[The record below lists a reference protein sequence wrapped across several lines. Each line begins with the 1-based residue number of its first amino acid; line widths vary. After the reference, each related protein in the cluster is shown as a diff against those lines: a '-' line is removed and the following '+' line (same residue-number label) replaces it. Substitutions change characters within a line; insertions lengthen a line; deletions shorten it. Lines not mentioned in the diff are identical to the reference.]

1 MDFIDTLKI
10 YSEEILNNCI
20 ALSSLAGSLQCKL
33 FGALFPP
40 PSPPPRACSQASGV
54 RGVRRVTFLCVENWP
69 ITMCVITRTSW
80 LVYIAYCDWWNS
92 CIGRLSEQHEI
103 LSKVAGEEVGVL
115 RRENPSCFAKLGRN
129 SDISL
134 VLPVSKL
141 PAIWFIVGL
150 LKFLSKVKRIHKQT
164 YPRSKAIQSREVL
177 LVELWFCRYEN
188 WEKLE
193 GLIWCCSW

>member
-1 MDFIDTLKI
+1 MNIWPRRLVREK
-10 YSEEILNNCI
+10 
-20 ALSSLAGSLQCKL
+20 GS
-33 FGALFPP
+33 GALFPP
-40 PSPPPRACSQASGV
+40 PSPPPKACSQASGV
-54 RGVRRVTFLCVENWP
+54 RGVLKVTFLCIENWP
-69 ITMCVITRTSW
+69 ITMCVISVSPW
-80 LVYIAYCDWWNS
+80 LVYIAFSDWWTS
-92 CIGRLSEQHEI
+92 RFGRLSEQQEI
-103 LSKVAGEEVGVL
+103 LSKVAGEEVVVW

-134 VLPVSKL
+134 VSPVSKL

-150 LKFLSKVKRIHKQT
+150 LKVKRIHKQT